1 MAPRRVT
8 VLALAWLAG
17 AKGYAD
23 YKLGNLKY
31 MLEVR
36 GVSCN
41 GCVSKEDWVA
51 AVRQHVQLEKRPVVP
66 ELEAAYRTRIA
77 YAKQAKQFR
86 MSRDEF
92 VAQLR
97 SPEGSD
103 LPEVDEDG
111 AERCPPPPAPS
122 VPSRRSAS
130 SFQPDPPARS
140 G

>member
-1 MAPRRVT
+1 MAPSGPT

-17 AKGYAD
+17 TKGYSE
-23 YKLGNLKY
+23 YKLASLKY

-51 AVRQHVQLEKRPVVP
+51 AVRQHVQLEKRAVVP
-66 ELEAAYRTRIA
+66 ELEAAYRSRIA

-103 LPEVDEDG
+103 LATLPELDEAG
-111 AERCPPPPAPS
+111 AER
-122 VPSRRSAS
+122 
-130 SFQPDPPARS
+130 
-140 G
+140 

>member
-1 MAPRRVT
+1 ML
-8 VLALAWLAG
+8 VLACVASTIGYSEYNLAS
-17 AKGYAD
+17 
-23 YKLGNLKY
+23 LKH

-36 GVSCN
+36 GILCN

-66 ELEAAYRTRIA
+66 ELEAAYRSRIA

-103 LPEVDEDG
+103 LADLPELDDAG
-111 AERCPPPPAPS
+111 AER
-122 VPSRRSAS
+122 
-130 SFQPDPPARS
+130 
-140 G
+140 